1 MLVYFVLKSKQRVS
15 KRFSFFFLR
24 SNIRVLLNK
33 LLDLIKILVKRLGF
47 AIFVEE
53 VIALRPWISLV

>member
-24 SNIRVLLNK
+24 SNIRVLINK
-33 LLDLIKILVKRLGF
+33 LLDLIKILVKRLDF